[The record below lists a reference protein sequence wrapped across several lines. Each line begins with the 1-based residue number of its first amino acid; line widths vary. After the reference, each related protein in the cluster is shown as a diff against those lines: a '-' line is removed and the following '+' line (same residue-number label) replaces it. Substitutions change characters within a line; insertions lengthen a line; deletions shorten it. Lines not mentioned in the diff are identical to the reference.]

1 LARLTAVPSLSQVGR
16 RSIAGD
22 LVGYDGEG
30 KLLFYIKSYFSLFIR
45 LQDTF
50 RLCDQVWQPYGVS
63 LPIEAQ
69 VLKALPALKRSWTLA
84 DNDLATSWLVNRLH
98 TSGLLERNPEALLNV
113 ELLKAIEGVEGS
125 VTALDLLSIGDAALR
140 LDLEAVVEGL
150 LAKLG
155 ASESGAKG
163 FTEEQE
169 EALGRLRPMALLEMQ
184 ETNALCRFVGEL
196 VTAEQAAMA
205 KEDQATLGS
214 DLLNKGE
221 PSVVVRVLEIA
232 EADVITVVE
241 RLSHLRDAVGPDV
254 VIEWFLGSH
263 NAALLGRLGRRLSR
277 EPPAGLRFRQLL
289 LPADGAPVAELKDTT
304 FQAMIVDDWTRS
316 GAATFAL
323 ENSDKGSAAHEVMRV
338 FSPLLVPGARVLV
351 RGLVPEPLWLR
362 IVSQASSAPMTLASS
377 DSVDVTAQWR
387 DALEV
392 HRGQLVSQEIGDAG
406 APTVLQGAT
415 SSGMCPQPGL
425 YVVVAS
431 SEEQGR
437 VVASEMLDAAPGA
450 EVKVLVV
457 HEDSSAEDVKEVLIR
472 LLTVR
477 PSRSEGVNKT
487 VETCLK
493 INNLDIATVATEDEF
508 CSIDSDVSMDSD
520 EPTPP
525 EEGEQSQPRLR
536 AMVFAAGLE
545 DATPTGQAGFMRL
558 VRLSQALLLAMT
570 EIRKAWGP
578 DHKEGPPL
586 WVLSE
591 GVYGGLI
598 RPNQGTLQGLTNVLS
613 SELNEMVPKLVD
625 LGDAATDLA
634 QAIALVAG
642 GAREKAYS
650 VVGGRVRVSRF
661 RSLDRDR
668 IRTAVLKPSG
678 PAAFI
683 ASPHKD
689 HCRGMT
695 FEAKQPGQVHAFLIQ
710 RELSPPGPGE
720 VLVDVKA
727 PGLNFRVSSPR
738 PCSTPVCGGR
748 D

>member
-1 LARLTAVPSLSQVGR
+1 
-16 RSIAGD
+16 
-22 LVGYDGEG
+22 VGYDGEG
-30 KLLFYIKSYFSLFIR
+30 KLLFYMKSYFSLFIR

-63 LPIEAQ
+63 LPVEAQ
-69 VLKALPALKRSWTLA
+69 VLKALPAPESAWTLA
-84 DNDLATSWLVNRLH
+84 DNDLATSWLVNRLR
-98 TSGLLERNPEALLNV
+98 TSGLLERDPEAPLIV
-113 ELLKAIEGVEGS
+113 DLLKAIEGVEGG
-125 VTALDLLSIGDAALR
+125 VTALDSLSTGDAALR
-140 LDLEAVVEGL
+140 SDLEAVVEGL

-169 EALGRLRPMALLEMQ
+169 EALGRLRPMALLEIQ
-184 ETNALCRFVGEL
+184 ETDALCRFVGEL
-196 VTAEQAAMA
+196 VTAEQATMA

-214 DLLNKGE
+214 DYLNKGE
-221 PSVVVRVLEIA
+221 PSVVVRVLEIT

-289 LPADGAPVAELKDTT
+289 LPADGAPVLELKDIT
-304 FQAMIVDDWTRS
+304 FQTMIVDDWTRS
-316 GAATFAL
+316 GAAACAL
-323 ENSDKGSAAHEVMRV
+323 ESNDKSSAAHEVMRV
-338 FSPLLVPGARVLV
+338 FSPCLVPEARVLV

-362 IVSQASSAPMTLASS
+362 IVSQASSAPMTLAFSE
-377 DSVDVTAQWR
+377 SVDVAAQWR

-392 HRGQLVSQEIGDAG
+392 HHGQLVSGEEEDAD
-406 APTVLQGAT
+406 APRVLQGIT
-415 SSGMCPQPGL
+415 SSRMCPQPGL

-457 HEDSSAEDVKEVLIR
+457 HEDSSAEDVKELLIR
-472 LLTVR
+472 HLTPNHCPSGGVEESKESSSDVR
-477 PSRSEGVNKT
+477 NSEETRS
-487 VETCLK
+487 
-493 INNLDIATVATEDEF
+493 
-508 CSIDSDVSMDSD
+508 VSMDSD
-520 EPTPP
+520 EPTPS

-558 VRLSQALLLAMT
+558 VRFSQALLLAT
-570 EIRKAWGP
+570 AEVRKAWGP

-591 GVYGGLI
+591 GVYGGQI

-613 SELNEMVPKLVD
+613 SELNEMVPRLVD
-625 LGDAATDLA
+625 LGHAATDLA
-634 QAIALVAG
+634 QAMALVAG
-642 GAREKAYS
+642 GAREK
-650 VVGGRVRVSRF
+650 
-661 RSLDRDR
+661 
-668 IRTAVLKPSG
+668 
-678 PAAFI
+678 
-683 ASPHKD
+683 
-689 HCRGMT
+689 
-695 FEAKQPGQVHAFLIQ
+695 E
-710 RELSPPGPGE
+710 
-720 VLVDVKA
+720 
-727 PGLNFRVSSPR
+727 
-738 PCSTPVCGGR
+738 
-748 D
+748 